1 MVGDSI
7 SASEEIISHEDTSR
21 ENVFDVVDSTVT
33 SSSNE
38 TSDNTV
44 PSGSSSSES
53 NSSLMEDS
61 SQQDVQ
67 NETTDTSFEEND
79 IAGTSTRIDRY
90 SAYIVKENGIY
101 GQIHILQM
109 DRSRF
114 RIPINILVKKFKLLT
129 KNPRILELIYC
140 FRLKDLMNIKLLAG

>member
-1 MVGDSI
+1 MKI
-7 SASEEIISHEDTSR
+7 HR
-21 ENVFDVVDSTVT
+21 EKNVFDVVDSTVT

-79 IAGTSTRIDRY
+79 MAGNFYQNR
-90 SAYIVKENGIY
+90 
-101 GQIHILQM
+101 QIFSL
-109 DRSRF
+109 
-114 RIPINILVKKFKLLT
+114 
-129 KNPRILELIYC
+129 YC
-140 FRLKDLMNIKLLAG
+140 